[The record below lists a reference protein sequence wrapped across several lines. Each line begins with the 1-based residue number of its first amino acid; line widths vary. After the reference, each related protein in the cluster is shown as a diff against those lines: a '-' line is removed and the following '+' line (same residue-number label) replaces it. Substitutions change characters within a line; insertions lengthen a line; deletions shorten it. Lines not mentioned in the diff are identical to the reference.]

1 METNKGAGV
10 SNRAGSRLKFK
21 PYFHPTPKRIRVF
34 GDSLAAASIM
44 VAGLNTNSPDV
55 MIWCAVIGGLGKFLS
70 NFFTIESNEQ
80 ENAE

>member
-1 METNKGAGV
+1 METNEGAGM
-10 SNRAGSRLKFK
+10 SKRAVSRLKFK

-55 MIWCAVIGGLGKFLS
+55 MIWCAIIGGLGKFLS
-70 NFFTIESNEQ
+70 NFFTIESNGQDE
-80 ENAE
+80 